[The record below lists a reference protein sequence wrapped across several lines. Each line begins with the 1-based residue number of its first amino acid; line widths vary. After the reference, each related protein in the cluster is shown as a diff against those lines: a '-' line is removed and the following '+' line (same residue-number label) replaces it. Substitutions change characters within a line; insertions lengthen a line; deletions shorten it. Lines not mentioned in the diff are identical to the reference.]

1 MSESLS
7 PARIAVEPAAPSEPG
22 PATALRRAAKRML
35 TALRQRPAAAV
46 GLGLIAFF
54 VLVALIAPLIAP
66 FPTNVASGPVYAA
79 PSARHWLG
87 TDDGGIDVLSLVL
100 IGGGGRPLAGAGA
113 GAAGVRVGGARRGG
127 GRGV

>member
-100 IGGGGRPLAGAGA
+100 IGGRASVCACAGPRAPRTTRAGPYAGRC
-113 GAAGVRVGGARRGG
+113 
-127 GRGV
+127 